1 MRSKT
6 SCFNKTLFLKN
17 LTRFWPLWGGASFI
31 GALFSLALLS
41 QLLRYGKD
49 SIASEPMEMTL
60 GYYGILS
67 GLVPIICLL
76 YGLLC
81 ALAVWGYLYSAR
93 SVNLMHILPIRREG
107 LFVTNFLSGYVM
119 LLLPFAVTGGLCIVI
134 SAVFGLFEPVG
145 VLVTVLGVLGES
157 FFYFSSATLAAF
169 ITGNIFAM
177 PALYLLLHFLEAI
190 LDLLLSNFARGFIF
204 GLSTNYTGFLE
215 FLSPT
220 VYLMRNVDADAQ
232 YQKTIIDYTGAYTR
246 ELLSV
251 RLENAWLIA
260 VYALAGAA
268 LLALAFALYRRRRS
282 ERAGEV
288 VAVGWM
294 RPFFRYGV
302 AGLAALLGGQLIY
315 GLFWEDAYFKAV
327 PLAVCMLVAGAI
339 GYYGASMLLAKT
351 LRVFHRSWRGL
362 ALVAAGVAV
371 LCGCL
376 RLDLF
381 RAADRVPEISQI
393 EKMEFYADSN
403 TYIFYPGRE
412 DELLERVRRLHAAI
426 AADRKYVLDF
436 DREKFTT
443 LEDETPSWTWE
454 YVSFTYTTH
463 GGQTVQRNYSVPM
476 TRERLGQSGA
486 YDSLLDGLVNS
497 QEMRLKRIHASG
509 DGYEPC
515 GGRIYLNRRN
525 ESSELS
531 DREAAAILEAVT
543 RDAQAGRWGHVELLS
558 TEAWNSGTYALQL
571 SLEFSGE
578 SDDTWDWIDIAVR
591 PEMTAT
597 TACLLELGLVTNED
611 LSTNGELYPE
621 EYGRAGA
628 ADSAPAE
635 AVYPETTSETVV
647 IGVAG

>member
-49 SIASEPMEMTL
+49 SIASEPLEMTL

-119 LLLPFAVTGGLCIVI
+119 LLLLFAVTGGLCIVI

-145 VLVTVLGVLGES
+145 VLVTILGVLGES

-232 YQKTIIDYTGAYTR
+232 YQKTIIDYTGTYTR

-268 LLALAFALYRRRRS
+268 LLALAYALYRRRRS

-463 GGQTVQRNYSVPM
+463 GGQTVHRNYSVPL

-543 RDAQAGRWGHVELLS
+543 RDAQAGRWGHVEWLS

>member
-49 SIASEPMEMTL
+49 SIASEPLEMTL

-145 VLVTVLGVLGES
+145 VLVTILGVLGES

-232 YQKTIIDYTGAYTR
+232 YQKTIIDYTGAYTH

-268 LLALAFALYRRRRS
+268 LLALAYALYRRRRS

-543 RDAQAGRWGHVELLS
+543 RDAQAGRWGHVDWLS

-578 SDDTWDWIDIAVR
+578 TDDTWDWIDIAVR

-628 ADSAPAE
+628 ADSAPEE

>member
-49 SIASEPMEMTL
+49 SIASEPLEMTL

-145 VLVTVLGVLGES
+145 VLVTILGVLGES

-246 ELLSV
+246 ELVSV

-268 LLALAFALYRRRRS
+268 LLALAYALYRRRRS

-463 GGQTVQRNYSVPM
+463 GGQTVHRNYSVPL

-543 RDAQAGRWGHVELLS
+543 RDAQAGRWGHVEWLS

-628 ADSAPAE
+628 ADSAPEE

>member
-49 SIASEPMEMTL
+49 SIASEPLEMTL

-145 VLVTVLGVLGES
+145 VLVTILGVLGES

-215 FLSPT
+215 FPSPT

-232 YQKTIIDYTGAYTR
+232 YQKTIIDYTGAYTH

-268 LLALAFALYRRRRS
+268 LLALAFVLYRRRRS

-436 DREKFTT
+436 DRENFTT

-463 GGQTVQRNYSVPM
+463 GGQTVHRNYSVPM

-543 RDAQAGRWGHVELLS
+543 RDAQAGRWGHVEWLS

>member
-31 GALFSLALLS
+31 GALFFLALLS

-49 SIASEPMEMTL
+49 SIASEPLEMTL

-145 VLVTVLGVLGES
+145 VLVTILGVLGES

-232 YQKTIIDYTGAYTR
+232 YQKTIIDYTGAYTH

-268 LLALAFALYRRRRS
+268 LLALAFVLYRRRRS

-436 DREKFTT
+436 DRENFTT

-463 GGQTVQRNYSVPM
+463 GGQTVHRNYSVPM

-543 RDAQAGRWGHVELLS
+543 RDAQAGRWGHVEWLS

>member
-49 SIASEPMEMTL
+49 SIASEPLEMTL

-145 VLVTVLGVLGES
+145 VLVTILGVLGES

-232 YQKTIIDYTGAYTR
+232 YQKTIIDYTGAYTH

-268 LLALAFALYRRRRS
+268 LLALAYALYRRRRS

-543 RDAQAGRWGHVELLS
+543 RDAQAGRWGHVEWLS

-621 EYGRAGA
+621 EYGRAEA

>member
-49 SIASEPMEMTL
+49 SIASEPLEMTL

-145 VLVTVLGVLGES
+145 VLVTILGVLGES

-232 YQKTIIDYTGAYTR
+232 YQKTIIDYTGAYTH

-260 VYALAGAA
+260 VYTLAGAA

-543 RDAQAGRWGHVELLS
+543 RDAQAGRWGHVEWLS

>member
-49 SIASEPMEMTL
+49 SIASEPLEMTL

-145 VLVTVLGVLGES
+145 VLVTILGVLGES

-268 LLALAFALYRRRRS
+268 LLALAYALYRRRRS

-436 DREKFTT
+436 GRENFTT
-443 LEDETPSWTWE
+443 LEDEPPGWTWE

-543 RDAQAGRWGHVELLS
+543 RDAQAGRWGHVEWLS

>member
-1 MRSKT
+1 
-6 SCFNKTLFLKN
+6 
-17 LTRFWPLWGGASFI
+17 
-31 GALFSLALLS
+31 
-41 QLLRYGKD
+41 
-49 SIASEPMEMTL
+49 
-60 GYYGILS
+60 
-67 GLVPIICLL
+67 
-76 YGLLC
+76 
-81 ALAVWGYLYSAR
+81 
-93 SVNLMHILPIRREG
+93 
-107 LFVTNFLSGYVM
+107 
-119 LLLPFAVTGGLCIVI
+119 
-134 SAVFGLFEPVG
+134 
-145 VLVTVLGVLGES
+145 
-157 FFYFSSATLAAF
+157 
-169 ITGNIFAM
+169 
-177 PALYLLLHFLEAI
+177 
-190 LDLLLSNFARGFIF
+190 
-204 GLSTNYTGFLE
+204 
-215 FLSPT
+215 
-220 VYLMRNVDADAQ
+220 MRNVDADAQ
-232 YQKTIIDYTGAYTR
+232 YQKTIIDYTGTYTR
-246 ELLSV
+246 ELVSV
-251 RLENAWLIA
+251 RLENAWFIA

-268 LLALAFALYRRRRS
+268 LLAFAFTLCRRRRS

-315 GLFWEDAYFKAV
+315 GLFWDDAYFKAV

-351 LRVFHRSWRGL
+351 LRVFRGSWRGL

-371 LCGCL
+371 LCSCL

-403 TYIFYPGRE
+403 TYIFYPGQE
-412 DELLERVRRLHAAI
+412 DELLEQVRRLHAAI
-426 AADRKYVLDF
+426 AADRKYILDF
-436 DREKFTT
+436 DRENFIT
-443 LEDETPSWTWE
+443 LLDETPSWTWE

-463 GGQTVQRNYSVPM
+463 GGQTVQRNYNVPL

-525 ESSELS
+525 ASSELS

-543 RDAQAGRWGHVELLS
+543 RDAQAGRWGHVDWLS

-578 SDDTWDWIDIAVR
+578 TDDTWDWIDIAVR

-611 LSTNGELYPE
+611 LATKEELYPE
-621 EYGRAGA
+621 EYGSSEA
-628 ADSAPAE
+628 ADPVPAE
-635 AVYPETTSETVV
+635 AVYPETTFETVV
-647 IGVAG
+647 MGVAG

>member
-49 SIASEPMEMTL
+49 SIASEPLEMTL

-145 VLVTVLGVLGES
+145 VLVTILGVLGES

-232 YQKTIIDYTGAYTR
+232 YQKTIIDYTGAYTH

-268 LLALAFALYRRRRS
+268 LLALAYALYRRRRS

-476 TRERLGQSGA
+476 TREWLGQSGA

-543 RDAQAGRWGHVELLS
+543 RDAQAGRWGHVEWLS

-628 ADSAPAE
+628 ADSAPEE

>member
-49 SIASEPMEMTL
+49 SIASEPLEMTL

-145 VLVTVLGVLGES
+145 VLVTILGVLGES

-232 YQKTIIDYTGAYTR
+232 YQKTIIDYTGAYTH

-260 VYALAGAA
+260 VYALEGAA
-268 LLALAFALYRRRRS
+268 LLALAFVLYRRRRS

-436 DREKFTT
+436 DRENFTT

-463 GGQTVQRNYSVPM
+463 GGQTVHRNYSVPM

-543 RDAQAGRWGHVELLS
+543 RDAQAGRWGHVEWLS

>member
-49 SIASEPMEMTL
+49 SIASEPLEMTL

-145 VLVTVLGVLGES
+145 VLVTILGVLGES

-232 YQKTIIDYTGAYTR
+232 YQKTIIDYTGAYTH

-268 LLALAFALYRRRRS
+268 LLALAF
-282 ERAGEV
+282 
-288 VAVGWM
+288 
-294 RPFFRYGV
+294 
-302 AGLAALLGGQLIY
+302 
-315 GLFWEDAYFKAV
+315 
-327 PLAVCMLVAGAI
+327 
-339 GYYGASMLLAKT
+339 
-351 LRVFHRSWRGL
+351 
-362 ALVAAGVAV
+362 V
-371 LCGCL
+371 L
-376 RLDLF
+376 
-381 RAADRVPEISQI
+381 
-393 EKMEFYADSN
+393 
-403 TYIFYPGRE
+403 
-412 DELLERVRRLHAAI
+412 
-426 AADRKYVLDF
+426 
-436 DREKFTT
+436 
-443 LEDETPSWTWE
+443 
-454 YVSFTYTTH
+454 
-463 GGQTVQRNYSVPM
+463 
-476 TRERLGQSGA
+476 
-486 YDSLLDGLVNS
+486 
-497 QEMRLKRIHASG
+497 
-509 DGYEPC
+509 
-515 GGRIYLNRRN
+515 
-525 ESSELS
+525 
-531 DREAAAILEAVT
+531 
-543 RDAQAGRWGHVELLS
+543 
-558 TEAWNSGTYALQL
+558 
-571 SLEFSGE
+571 
-578 SDDTWDWIDIAVR
+578 
-591 PEMTAT
+591 
-597 TACLLELGLVTNED
+597 
-611 LSTNGELYPE
+611 
-621 EYGRAGA
+621 
-628 ADSAPAE
+628 
-635 AVYPETTSETVV
+635 
-647 IGVAG
+647 

>member
-49 SIASEPMEMTL
+49 SIASEPLEMTL

-145 VLVTVLGVLGES
+145 VLVTILGVLGES

-543 RDAQAGRWGHVELLS
+543 RDAQAGRWGHVEWLS

-628 ADSAPAE
+628 ADSAPEE

>member
-49 SIASEPMEMTL
+49 SIASEPLEMTL

-145 VLVTVLGVLGES
+145 VLVTILGVLGES

-232 YQKTIIDYTGAYTR
+232 YQKTIIDYTGAYTH

-268 LLALAFALYRRRRS
+268 LLALAFVLYRRRRS

-436 DREKFTT
+436 DRENFTT

-463 GGQTVQRNYSVPM
+463 GGQTVHRNYSVPM

-543 RDAQAGRWGHVELLS
+543 RDAQAGRRGHVEWLS

>member
-49 SIASEPMEMTL
+49 SIASEPLEMTL

-145 VLVTVLGVLGES
+145 VLVTILGVLGES

-232 YQKTIIDYTGAYTR
+232 YQKTIIDYTGTYTR

-268 LLALAFALYRRRRS
+268 LLALAYALYRRRRS

-463 GGQTVQRNYSVPM
+463 GGQTVHRNYSVPL

-543 RDAQAGRWGHVELLS
+543 RDAQAGRWGHVEWLS

>member
-17 LTRFWPLWGGASFI
+17 LTRFWSLWGGASFI

-49 SIASEPMEMTL
+49 SIASEPLEMTL

-145 VLVTVLGVLGES
+145 VLVTILGVLGES

-232 YQKTIIDYTGAYTR
+232 YQKTIIDYTGAYTH

-268 LLALAFALYRRRRS
+268 LLALAFVLYRRRRS

-327 PLAVCMLVAGAI
+327 PLAVYMLVAGAI

-436 DREKFTT
+436 DRENFTT

-463 GGQTVQRNYSVPM
+463 GGQTVHRNYSVPM

-543 RDAQAGRWGHVELLS
+543 RDAQAGRWGHVEWLS

>member
-49 SIASEPMEMTL
+49 SIASEPLEMTL

-145 VLVTVLGVLGES
+145 VLVTILGVLGES

-232 YQKTIIDYTGAYTR
+232 YQKTIIDYTGTYTR

-268 LLALAFALYRRRRS
+268 LLALAYALYRRRRS

-463 GGQTVQRNYSVPM
+463 GGQTVHRNYSVPL

-543 RDAQAGRWGHVELLS
+543 RDAQAGRWGHVEWLS

-635 AVYPETTSETVV
+635 AVYPETTLETVV
-647 IGVAG
+647 MGVAG

>member
-49 SIASEPMEMTL
+49 SIASEPLEMTL

-145 VLVTVLGVLGES
+145 VLVTILGVLGES

-232 YQKTIIDYTGAYTR
+232 YQKTIIDYTGAYTH

-268 LLALAFALYRRRRS
+268 LLALAYALYRRRRS

-543 RDAQAGRWGHVELLS
+543 RDAQAGRWGHVEWLS

-628 ADSAPAE
+628 ADSAPEE

>member
-246 ELLSV
+246 ELVSV

-268 LLALAFALYRRRRS
+268 LLALAYALYRRRRS

-543 RDAQAGRWGHVELLS
+543 RDAQAGRWGHVEWLS

-628 ADSAPAE
+628 ADSAPEE

>member
-17 LTRFWPLWGGASFI
+17 LTRFWSLWGGASFI

-49 SIASEPMEMTL
+49 SIASEPLEMTL

-145 VLVTVLGVLGES
+145 VLVTILGVLGES

-232 YQKTIIDYTGAYTR
+232 YQKTIIDYTGAYTH

-268 LLALAFALYRRRRS
+268 LLALAFVLYRRRRS

-436 DREKFTT
+436 DRENFTT

-463 GGQTVQRNYSVPM
+463 GGQTVHRNYSVPM

-543 RDAQAGRWGHVELLS
+543 RDAQAGRWGHVEWLS

>member
-49 SIASEPMEMTL
+49 SIASEPLEMTL

-119 LLLPFAVTGGLCIVI
+119 LLLPFAVTRGLCIVI

-145 VLVTVLGVLGES
+145 VLVTILGVLGES

-232 YQKTIIDYTGAYTR
+232 YQKTIIDYTGTYTR

-268 LLALAFALYRRRRS
+268 LLALAYALYRRRRS

-315 GLFWEDAYFKAV
+315 GLFWDDAYFKAV

-436 DREKFTT
+436 DGEKFTT

-463 GGQTVQRNYSVPM
+463 GGQTVHRNYSVPM

-515 GGRIYLNRRN
+515 GGRIYLSGRN

-543 RDAQAGRWGHVELLS
+543 RDAQAGRWGHVEWLS

-578 SDDTWDWIDIAVR
+578 TDDTWDWIDIAVR

-635 AVYPETTSETVV
+635 AGYPEPTSETVV
-647 IGVAG
+647 RGVAG

>member
-1 MRSKT
+1 M
-6 SCFNKTLFLKN
+6 
-17 LTRFWPLWGGASFI
+17 
-31 GALFSLALLS
+31 
-41 QLLRYGKD
+41 
-49 SIASEPMEMTL
+49 
-60 GYYGILS
+60 
-67 GLVPIICLL
+67 
-76 YGLLC
+76 
-81 ALAVWGYLYSAR
+81 
-93 SVNLMHILPIRREG
+93 
-107 LFVTNFLSGYVM
+107 
-119 LLLPFAVTGGLCIVI
+119 
-134 SAVFGLFEPVG
+134 
-145 VLVTVLGVLGES
+145 LVTILGVLGES

-232 YQKTIIDYTGAYTR
+232 YQKTIIDYTGAYTH

-268 LLALAFALYRRRRS
+268 LLALAFVLYRRRRS

-436 DREKFTT
+436 DRENFTT

-463 GGQTVQRNYSVPM
+463 GGQTVHRNYSVPM

-543 RDAQAGRWGHVELLS
+543 RDAQAGRWGHVEWLS

>member
-17 LTRFWPLWGGASFI
+17 LTRFWPLWGRASFI

-49 SIASEPMEMTL
+49 SIASEPLEMTL

-145 VLVTVLGVLGES
+145 VLVTILGVLGES

-232 YQKTIIDYTGAYTR
+232 YQKTIIDYTGAYTH

-268 LLALAFALYRRRRS
+268 LLALAYALYRRRRS

-543 RDAQAGRWGHVELLS
+543 RDAQAGRWGHVEWLS

-628 ADSAPAE
+628 ADSAPEE

>member
-49 SIASEPMEMTL
+49 SIASEPLEMTL

-145 VLVTVLGVLGES
+145 VLVTILGVLGES

-232 YQKTIIDYTGAYTR
+232 YQKTIIDYTGTYTR

-268 LLALAFALYRRRRS
+268 LLALAYALYRRRRS

-436 DREKFTT
+436 DGEKFTT

-463 GGQTVQRNYSVPM
+463 GGQTVQRNYSVPL

-543 RDAQAGRWGHVELLS
+543 RDAQAGRWGHVEWLS

-578 SDDTWDWIDIAVR
+578 TDDAWDWIDIAVR

-628 ADSAPAE
+628 ADPAPAE

>member
-49 SIASEPMEMTL
+49 SIASEPLEMTL

-145 VLVTVLGVLGES
+145 VLVTILGVLGES

-232 YQKTIIDYTGAYTR
+232 YQKTIIDYTGAYTH

-268 LLALAFALYRRRRS
+268 LLALAFVLYRRRRS

-436 DREKFTT
+436 DRENFTT

-463 GGQTVQRNYSVPM
+463 GGQTVHRNYSVPM

-543 RDAQAGRWGHVELLS
+543 RDAQAGRWGHVEWLS

>member
-543 RDAQAGRWGHVELLS
+543 RDAQAGRWGHVEWLS

-628 ADSAPAE
+628 ADSAPA
-635 AVYPETTSETVV
+635 
-647 IGVAG
+647 

>member
-49 SIASEPMEMTL
+49 SIASEPLEMTL

-145 VLVTVLGVLGES
+145 VLVTILGVLGES

-232 YQKTIIDYTGAYTR
+232 YQKTIIDYTGAYTH

-268 LLALAFALYRRRRS
+268 LLALAYALYRRRRS

-294 RPFFRYGV
+294 RPFFRY
-302 AGLAALLGGQLIY
+302 
-315 GLFWEDAYFKAV
+315 
-327 PLAVCMLVAGAI
+327 
-339 GYYGASMLLAKT
+339 
-351 LRVFHRSWRGL
+351 
-362 ALVAAGVAV
+362 GVAV

-543 RDAQAGRWGHVELLS
+543 RDAQAGRWGHVEWLS

-621 EYGRAGA
+621 EYGRAEA

>member
-49 SIASEPMEMTL
+49 SIASEPLEMTL

-145 VLVTVLGVLGES
+145 VLVTILGVLGES

-232 YQKTIIDYTGAYTR
+232 YQKTIIDYTGAYTH

-268 LLALAFALYRRRRS
+268 LLALAYALYRRRRS

-543 RDAQAGRWGHVELLS
+543 RDAQAGRWGHVEWLS

-578 SDDTWDWIDIAVR
+578 SDDT
-591 PEMTAT
+591 
-597 TACLLELGLVTNED
+597 
-611 LSTNGELYPE
+611 
-621 EYGRAGA
+621 
-628 ADSAPAE
+628 
-635 AVYPETTSETVV
+635 
-647 IGVAG
+647 

>member
-49 SIASEPMEMTL
+49 SIASEPLEMTL

-145 VLVTVLGVLGES
+145 VLVTILGVLGES

-232 YQKTIIDYTGAYTR
+232 YQKTIIDYTGAYTH

-268 LLALAFALYRRRRS
+268 LLALAFVLYRRRRS

-436 DREKFTT
+436 DRENFTT

-463 GGQTVQRNYSVPM
+463 GGQTVHRNYSVPM

-543 RDAQAGRWGHVELLS
+543 RDAQAGRWGHVEWLS

-628 ADSAPAE
+628 ADSAPEE